1 MSIRAAEQQ
10 ALEFVYT
17 VKDKPEGLRVVP
29 GFCGLSTKVYGELRY
44 SILKKSKFFWR
55 AGRAG
60 FTFST
65 DVGFTRL
72 PGYEEE
78 FSGIWIFP
86 AVDLAIAKRE
96 ELLSQG
102 WGCRLIS
109 WD

>member
-1 MSIRAAEQQ
+1 MARSRQ
-10 ALEFVYT
+10 AQRVLEFLYDT
-17 VKDKPEGLRVVP
+17 PPEGRQVIP
-29 GFCGLSTKVYGELRY
+29 GVCGLTTEEYG
-44 SILKKSKFFWR
+44 ILKASIYRKEKPYWR

-78 FSGIWIFP
+78 FSGIWVFP
-86 AVDLAIAKRE
+86 AIDLAIAKRE

-102 WGCRLIS
+102 WGCRLTS